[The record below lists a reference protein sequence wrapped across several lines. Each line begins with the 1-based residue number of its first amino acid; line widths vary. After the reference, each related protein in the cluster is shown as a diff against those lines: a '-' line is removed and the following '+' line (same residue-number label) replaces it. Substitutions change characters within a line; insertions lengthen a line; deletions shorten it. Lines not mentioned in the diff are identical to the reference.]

1 MTGVPQ
7 NPVFIAFQVND
18 DTRPIVEAIGSDNPN
33 ANIVRYPAMVKIDAP
48 GRLVVRRAS
57 IEERVGREYDLRE
70 LHVNLISLSGNIDE
84 SDDEF
89 VLHWNSRP
97 SLEDTTR

>member
-1 MTGVPQ
+1 M
-7 NPVFIAFQVND
+7 
-18 DTRPIVEAIGSDNPN
+18 
-33 ANIVRYPAMVKIDAP
+33 
-48 GRLVVRRAS
+48 LVVRRAS

-89 VLHWNSRP
+89 VLQWNSRR
-97 SLEDTTR
+97 SLEDTTP